1 MFPLRQA
8 DNINML
14 GWHYPVQNQA
24 VRYFKYI
31 YSALLF

>member
-14 GWHYPVQNQA
+14 GWGNTVQNS
-24 VRYFKYI
+24 VPLLLKYI